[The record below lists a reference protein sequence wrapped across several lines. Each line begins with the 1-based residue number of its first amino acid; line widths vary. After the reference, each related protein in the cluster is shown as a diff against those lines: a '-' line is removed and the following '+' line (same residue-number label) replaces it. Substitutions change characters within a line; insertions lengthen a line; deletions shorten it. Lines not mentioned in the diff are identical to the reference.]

1 VRYAGGEIEVYLIAQ
16 KGVLQSIKFIGDFF
30 GQRDI
35 AELEERLVG
44 CAYLPEALEERLTA
58 FDINQYFAGF
68 SSAELLSLL
77 Y

>member
-1 VRYAGGEIEVYLIAQ
+1 MYRSPR

-44 CAYLPEALEERLTA
+44 CAYLPETLEERLAA